1 MSDPQLSFPPI
12 YCIVG
17 PTASGKTAL
26 SIALAL
32 AIGGPEKA
40 EIISADAMQLYRG
53 MDIGTAK
60 ITPEEMRGIRHHQ
73 IDVLNIVDE
82 ASVAKYQ
89 ESARANLQEIIQRGR
104 IPIIVGGSGLYVSA
118 LIDEL
123 DFPGTDE
130 HIRGELNQIW
140 SQAGL
145 KPLIAE
151 LREKD
156 PVSAN
161 TINLANP
168 RRVIR
173 ALEVVRLTGKSY
185 TPVFPRHTLHYQNVV
200 QIGVKVEREVLNE
213 RIYHRA
219 QQMFAHGLIE
229 ETESLLQQGL
239 RHASTAKKAT
249 GYTQSIAFIDGEVS
263 FAEAIEN
270 TAFSTR
276 RLAKKQRTWF
286 GADPRITWYDLSGA
300 DESARKIQID
310 EIVHQVLTASP
321 SSLQ

>member
-1 MSDPQLSFPPI
+1 MNSLQSTLPPI

-26 SIALAL
+26 SIALAT
-32 AIGGPEKA
+32 AIGGSEKA

-60 ITPEEMRGIRHHQ
+60 ITPEEMRGIMHHQ
-73 IDVLNIVDE
+73 IDVLEILDE

-89 ESARANLQEIIQRGR
+89 ESARADLQEIINRGR
-104 IPIIVGGSGLYVSA
+104 TPIIVGGSGLYVSA

-130 HIRGELNQIW
+130 KIRSELNQIW
-140 SQAGL
+140 AEAGL
-145 KPLIAE
+145 APLIAE

-156 PVSAN
+156 PVSAE

-185 TPVFPRHTLHYQNVV
+185 TPVFPRHTLHYPNVV
-200 QIGVKVEREVLNE
+200 QFGLRIEREVLNARIME
-213 RIYHRA
+213 RA
-219 QQMFAHGLIE
+219 KQMFANGLIE
-229 ETESLLQQGL
+229 ETENLIQQGL
-239 RHASTAKKAT
+239 RNSPTAQKAT
-249 GYTQSIAFIDGEVS
+249 GYAQSIAFIDGEVS
-263 FAEAIEN
+263 LDEAIEN
-270 TAFSTR
+270 TAFATR

-286 GADPRITWYDLSGA
+286 GADPRITWCDLSTA
-300 DESARKIQID
+300 DAQEREAQISQ
-310 EIVHQVLTASP
+310 IVAQIRTV
-321 SSLQ
+321 